1 MERILLYVICAIKGT
16 LRREGKMNELFK
28 KRLGEELKKMNMTQ
42 RELAETIG
50 VNETTISRYI
60 TGEREPK
67 YEVMANIATAL
78 HTTVAYLLGENEEV
92 YSFPKV
98 KCILAR
104 NAGSLTEKEKC
115 ELINVILEG

>member
-1 MERILLYVICAIKGT
+1 
-16 LRREGKMNELFK
+16 MNKIFK
-28 KRLGEELKKMNMTQ
+28 TRVLEQLKQMNMTQ
-42 RELAETIG
+42 RELAEILD

-60 TGEREPK
+60 SGEREPK

-78 HTTVAYLLGENEEV
+78 HTTVSYLMGENEEE
-92 YSFPKV
+92 YPFSKV

-104 NAGSLTEKEKC
+104 NAGQLTPSEKR

>member
-1 MERILLYVICAIKGT
+1 
-16 LRREGKMNELFK
+16 MNEIFK
-28 KRLGEELKKMNMTQ
+28 TRVLEQLKQLHMTQ
-42 RELAETIG
+42 RELAETLN

-60 TGEREPK
+60 AGEREPK

-78 HTTVAYLLGENEEV
+78 HTTVAYLMGENEEE
-92 YSFPKV
+92 YPFSKV

-104 NAGSLTEKEKC
+104 NAGKLTPSEKR